1 MTWVLLLLA
10 VLVGRFD
17 VKGYVTGFGSTSWK
31 RTHEEA
37 TKTAVAVT
45 ALLKNGATCV
55 GKTVLD
61 ELSFG
66 FVVYFSFDFTCV
78 FEIKR
83 YFIFLWDETIF
94 NFIKI
99 LLVCALSA
107 EIAIYW
113 LQTWLLVQCN
123 GEMSLLQWMN
133 VLILFIYFYFQ
144 NNWWEHGFWKPGKS
158 SLAIT
163 YTRRIF

>member
-10 VLVGRFD
+10 VVLVGRFD

-66 FVVYFSFDFTCV
+66 FVVYFSFDFACV

-83 YFIFLWDETIF
+83 YFI
-94 NFIKI
+94 
-99 LLVCALSA
+99 LL
-107 EIAIYW
+107 
-113 LQTWLLVQCN
+113 
-123 GEMSLLQWMN
+123 
-133 VLILFIYFYFQ
+133 
-144 NNWWEHGFWKPGKS
+144 
-158 SLAIT
+158 
-163 YTRRIF
+163 